1 MKQFSDNNTA
11 MSELKDEALKRKRQL
26 IDSAGLEGRSTMT
39 LSRTLSN
46 FISSSSSSSTKGES
60 SSSGSSTASAIS
72 SFISSMKSGIN
83 PSKDSGSNSVSG
95 GNPSKDSGSYK
106 MAQKTLSN
114 FISSG
119 SNSGNGD
126 GGSKGGKG
134 DESQPGVA
142 SQKTLNNFVKS
153 SDTTKDKVKRV
164 NESIDISKLIANA
177 TDNKNAISTNQAKTI
192 IENLKKLDHGES
204 LDVYD
209 ALLKNIN
216 VNTDK
221 IEGLDLFLA
230 SSATL
235 LKPDNRKIDV
245 DFEII
250 RTNFTIDNPA
260 FIEKSDLKNS
270 GYYIDMDESLANLP
284 KVVQLQESISFIRK
298 MGDYRKINRPDG
310 KRNNPLSGWSYL
322 KTIDRTSKEYKVPN
336 WAYKKD
342 RKSIEMRVK
351 QLNRL
356 SIKEGGGLKGDAP
369 KENDFTKSLNS
380 LLKFASTMDLDE
392 KEGFSNVGMLM
403 DELSQMR
410 KKASVASI
418 NKEHFNS
425 NADNAIMNFDKYGFV
440 TYNVGTLGSPL
451 VLPSIDLG
459 NFNISSKPLSTLK
472 GEYNVMNSPARE
484 KFYHKLYN
492 TSVEAL
498 LRKTPDFRQ
507 NMYHGIFVYTIPD
520 GIGKIQ
526 NLNELVTSLNGYNE
540 DKTLGLTRVGQNA
553 QLLTQLTEAYEK
565 IIKTY
570 YVRMQ
575 GLTVPGA
582 SMESYS
588 IPFLNRNVK
597 KPSNNF
603 SENHK
608 ITIDFIVDEMG
619 LLVRSFNILTGNF
632 GYIKDNDA
640 HNKYAHNLFPVDFSP
655 ENKGRL
661 DLVITYNDFR
671 VNPNFRNE
679 DIPSKSNYMP
689 ATQILQSENDTVE
702 NRNGKQVY
710 GDPRSY
716 RQFVLEDVKI
726 LGMSNK
732 LQFKRDDASKT
743 TVSLDIIFR
752 RITTVDNNLT
762 N

>member
-1 MKQFSDNNTA
+1 MKQFSDDKTA
-11 MSELKDEALKRKRQL
+11 ISELKDEALKRKRQL
-26 IDSAGLEGRSTMT
+26 MDSAGLDGRATMT
-39 LSRTLSN
+39 LSQTLSD
-46 FISSSSSSSTKGES
+46 FISSSSSSGSKAES
-60 SSSGSSTASAIS
+60 SSSRSSATSAIS
-72 SFISSMKSGIN
+72 SFISSMKN
-83 PSKDSGSNSVSG
+83 GSSSSG
-95 GNPSKDSGSYK
+95 GNPSKNSSSFK
-106 MAQKTLSN
+106 KAQETLSN
-114 FISSG
+114 FLSSG
-119 SNSGNGD
+119 SNSENGKDGNKD
-126 GGSKGGKG
+126 GKG
-134 DESQPGVA
+134 NKSQPGIA
-142 SQKTLNNFVKS
+142 SKETLNSFVKS
-153 SDTTKDKVKRV
+153 SDTTKDKIKKTD
-164 NESIDISKLIANA
+164 NSIDISKLIANA
-177 TDNKNAISTNQAKTI
+177 TDNKNAISTNQAKAI
-192 IENLKKLDHGES
+192 LENLKKLDRGDN
-204 LDVYD
+204 LDIYD
-209 ALLKNIN
+209 ALLKSIN
-216 VNTDK
+216 VNTDE

-235 LKPDNRKIDV
+235 IKPNNRKIDV

-270 GYYIDMDESLANLP
+270 GYYIGMDESLTNLP
-284 KVVQLQESISFIRK
+284 KVVQLQKSIKIIRK
-298 MGDYRKINRPDG
+298 MGNYRKIDRPNG
-310 KRNNPLSGWSYL
+310 KRNNPFSKSDWDSL
-322 KTIDRTSKEYKVPN
+322 KAVDRTSKEYHVPN
-336 WAYKKD
+336 WAYEKD

-356 SIKEGGGLKGDAP
+356 SIRESGGLKGSAHQ
-369 KENDFTKSLNS
+369 ENEFTKSLNS
-380 LLKFASTMDLDE
+380 LLKFASTTDPDE
-392 KEGFSNVGMLM
+392 KEGFSNAGMLM

-418 NKEHFNS
+418 NKEHFSS
-425 NADNAIMNFDKYGFV
+425 NADNVIMEFDKYGFV
-440 TYNVGTLGSPL
+440 TYNVGTLGNPL

-459 NFNISSKPLSTLK
+459 NFNISSKPLSALNGSYGIINPK
-472 GEYNVMNSPARE
+472 RE
-484 KFYHKLYN
+484 DFYHKLYN

-507 NMYHGIFVYTIPD
+507 NMYHGVFVYTIPD

-526 NLNELVTSLNGYNE
+526 NLDELVTSLNGYEE
-540 DKTLGLTRVGQNA
+540 DKTIGLTRVGQNA

-588 IPFLNRNVK
+588 VPFLNRNIK

-619 LLVRSFNILTGNF
+619 LLVRSFNILTGSF
-632 GYIKDNDA
+632 GYIKDDDN

-671 VNPNFRNE
+671 VNPNFRDE

-689 ATQILQSENDTVE
+689 ATQILHSENDMVE